1 LRTRA
6 GRIADE
12 NRCRSPV
19 AGSMRWS
26 LARGLYADRARGG
39 QHGAFVV
46 AAVSHH
52 QASTVLVDLISELCD
67 IGGNLRL

>member
-1 LRTRA
+1 
-6 GRIADE
+6 
-12 NRCRSPV
+12 
-19 AGSMRWS
+19 MRWS

-39 QHGAFVV
+39 QHSAFVV